1 MATTEQQ
8 PTAQRYGTLRAIAG
22 LLTFVGGA
30 AAIVGFVCLVLGLLL
45 LMSSESRGLFLAVA
59 GGAALPLGLLMLAGG
74 EGINVQLDTEMN
86 TRQAATAAAV
96 MLADLREIRDAFGRI
111 DASTRRTAQ
120 AVEALAAMVRK

>member
-1 MATTEQQ
+1 MSEQ

-45 LMSSESRGLFLAVA
+45 SMSSESR
-59 GGAALPLGLLMLAGG
+59 GLLMLAGG
-74 EGINVQLDTEMN
+74 EGVNVQLDTEAN

-96 MLADLREIRDAFGRI
+96 MLADLREIRDVLGRI
-111 DASTRRTAQ
+111 DASTRRTAA
-120 AVEALAAMVRK
+120 AVEVLAASVRAR